1 MERYN
6 MFWNWKNKYYEN
18 DYTTQGNL
26 ESQCILY
33 QITIGIY
40 HRIRIFFKIYM
51 ETQKTP
57 EKPKH
62 FWERKMTL
70 EESNSLTSDYT
81 TKLQSSKQYSVGT
94 KIEI

>member
-6 MFWNWKNKYYEN
+6 MFWNWKNKHYEN

-26 ESQCILY
+26 QSQCILY
-33 QITIGIY
+33 QITIDIY
-40 HRIRIFFKIYM
+40 HRIRIFLIYM

-70 EESNSLTSDYT
+70 EESNSLISDYT
-81 TKLQSSKQYSVGT
+81 TKQYGVGT